1 MRYLALACDYDGT
14 LACDGQVSADTLA
27 ALQRLLATGRKL
39 ILVSGR
45 QLEDLFSVCP
55 GCDFFEWIVAEN
67 GAVLYHSPTRKKKL
81 LANPPSPKLIAR
93 LRERGVPLSVGDAII
108 STHQPHEI
116 TVEQTIREL
125 GLNLQIIFNKGA
137 VMVLPA
143 GTTKATG
150 LGAALRE
157 MGLSPHNVVAVGDA
171 ENDDALLSLCEC
183 SVAVANALPMLQEKA
198 DFVTAAT
205 DGAGVTELIDEI
217 IASELRERDTKF
229 TRHHLLL
236 GTSED
241 GTPIRISPFASNILL
256 AAPSP
261 LERQNVVTAFIENL
275 HQQRYQFC
283 LIDPLGEYGALE
295 GTAVLGSFRR
305 PPTVNEVI
313 GSLKDP
319 VANAIVNLVSISR
332 RQRTAFMQELLARI
346 QQLRAR
352 VGHPHWIVVDQA
364 HDVLSRS
371 WQPIPLDIP
380 QQLEGMMCI
389 TGDPGA
395 VARSILSRVNISLT
409 MGPSAATTLTEVAAL
424 LQERMPNIGG
434 MRTKAGE
441 AIIWFR
447 DNAGVP
453 VKLKLALGIKAS
465 RSCSSVNI
473 RALS

>member
-27 ALQRLLATGRKL
+27 ALQRLLATDRKL

-45 QLEDLFSVCP
+45 QLEDLFSVFP
-55 GCDFFEWIVAEN
+55 GCDLFEWIVAEN

-81 LANPPSPKLIAR
+81 LANPPLPKLIAR
-93 LRERGVPLSVGDAII
+93 LREGGVPFSVGDAII

-125 GLNLQIIFNKGA
+125 GLNLQLIFNKGA

-143 GTTKATG
+143 GTTKSTG

-183 SVAVANALPMLQEKA
+183 SVAVCNALPMLQEKA
-198 DFVTAAT
+198 DFVTAAA
-205 DGAGVTELIDEI
+205 DGAGVRELIDEI
-217 IASELRERDTKF
+217 IASDLRERDTKL

-256 AAPSP
+256 AAPAA
-261 LERQNVVTAFIENL
+261 LERQNVVKAFIENL

-295 GTAVLGSFRR
+295 GAAVLGSFRR
-305 PPTVNEVI
+305 AATVNEVI

-319 VANAIVNLVSISR
+319 VANAIVNLVSITR

-380 QQLEGMMCI
+380 QQLEGMICI

-395 VARSILSRVNISLT
+395 VAQSILSRVNISLT
-409 MGPSAATTLTEVAAL
+409 MGPSVATTLTEVATV

-434 MRTKAGE
+434 MRTTAGE

-473 RALS
+473 RAMS